1 MNRAVGAVFLV
12 IFAVVAAALLAWMNG
27 QTRDRIANN
36 ELQQRLRALRQ
47 VLPTDAYDNEPH
59 LDVVMVADP
68 ELLGSAQLQ
77 PAYRARSEE
86 QPVAVVLT
94 AVAPN
99 GYVGEI
105 RMLVGIGIDGRVV
118 AVRTTAHSETPG
130 LGDRIEAGKSDW
142 IDSFT
147 GLQTENPLDRDWV
160 LTKDGGMFDHMSGAT
175 ITSHSVVTAVRN
187 AVIYFNANREILL
200 AAPRPEER

>member
-1 MNRAVGAVFLV
+1 MNRAAGAVFLV

-47 VLPTDAYDNEPH
+47 VLPAAAYDNEPH

-68 ELLGSAQLQ
+68 ELLGSTQSL
-77 PAYRARSEE
+77 PAYRARSGNE
-86 QPVAVVLT
+86 PVAVVLT

-99 GYVGEI
+99 GYVGAI
-105 RMLVGIGIDGRVV
+105 RMLVGVDVDGRVV
-118 AVRTTAHSETPG
+118 AVRVTAHSETPG
-130 LGDRIEAGKSDW
+130 LGDRIDAGKSEW
-142 IDSFT
+142 IDSFS
-147 GLQTENPLDRDWV
+147 GMQTENPLDRDWV

-187 AVIYFNANREILL
+187 AVIYFNANRETLL
-200 AAPRPEER
+200 AATRNEQQ